1 MDYSSYALTAT
12 VLGGAGLIMF
22 MLLRRQTRP
31 LINMPTGDCKLVIL
45 VRTDLNMT
53 KGKAAAQCCH
63 AVLETYKQATRNYP
77 EMVQR
82 WEDLGQP
89 KITLKVES
97 DAELAELV
105 GKARKAGLAAQAIR
119 DAGRTQLIPGTRTV
133 AAIGPGP
140 AKMID
145 IITGHLKL
153 Y

>member
-1 MDYSSYALTAT
+1 
-12 VLGGAGLIMF
+12 MF